1 MDTRVPLRRK
11 ETQMAETPR
20 PWLALRSALQ
30 EAGADETEF
39 LDEAVSLLR
48 NGLSRQPS
56 IDPKSQFTQA
66 EVEILRRGGLALEPR
81 SVSEPDVI
89 ARTAARA
96 SVMFIESKTAGDVAK
111 TLGVSAA
118 RVRQRAIERTLYAI
132 RNGDTWR
139 FPAWQFDPDTG
150 HEILGLAAVI
160 PSISRTLHPIAV
172 FRFLD
177 EPSPDLEIDDEPT
190 SPLRW
195 LATGGDPAPVAEIA
209 AAL

>member
-1 MDTRVPLRRK
+1 MT
-11 ETQMAETPR
+11 ETTSQWTA
-20 PWLALRSALQ
+20 LQAALR

-39 LDEAVSLLR
+39 LDEAIRVVR

-56 IDPKSQFTQA
+56 VDPTSQFTQA
-66 EVEILRRGGLALEPR
+66 EVEILRRGGLSLEPR
-81 SVSEPDVI
+81 LPPEPDMV

-96 SVMFIESKTAGDVAK
+96 SVMFIEAKTASDVAK
-111 TLGVSAA
+111 ALGVSAT
-118 RVRQRAIERTLYAI
+118 RIRQRALERSLYAI
-132 RNGDTWR
+132 RSGDTWR
-139 FPAWQFDPDTG
+139 FPAWQFDSTTG
-150 HEILGLAAVI
+150 QEILGLAAVI
-160 PSISRTLHPIAV
+160 PAFSPTLHPIAV

-177 EPSPDLEIDDEPT
+177 EPSTDLEIDDEPT

>member
-1 MDTRVPLRRK
+1 LRILVLQGE
-11 ETQMAETPR
+11 ETMTATAR
-20 PWLALRSALQ
+20 PWLALQAALH
-30 EAGADETEF
+30 EAGADENEF

-48 NGLSRQPS
+48 SGLSRQPAV
-56 IDPKSQFTQA
+56 DPKSQFTHT
-66 EVEILRRGGLALEPR
+66 EVDILRLGGLTLEPK

-96 SVMFIESKTAGDVAK
+96 AVMFIEAKSAADVAK
-111 TLGVSAA
+111 TLGVSAT

-132 RNGDTWR
+132 RNGDVWR
-139 FPAWQFDPDTG
+139 FPTWQFDADTG
-150 HEILGLAAVI
+150 HEVLGLASVI
-160 PSISRTLHPIAV
+160 PSIPRTLHPIAV

-177 EPSPDLEIDDEPT
+177 EPSPDLEIDDAPT

-195 LATGGDPAPVAEIA
+195 LATGGDPALVAELA